1 MTNDPYLSKAPA
13 APPNDADYDAAY
25 AEIMAT
31 TRGRRFLIEYA
42 IRNRHPDSHILVST
56 IARLEAALHDPSRRV
71 RAAFKRDLTEL
82 AAAIARIEAKVAAS
96 GVPAAASVPAAERI
110 TDIVLALRALA
121 RRVDAMI
128 TLMAAADTGVIA
140 AIDATSPVPLGPPPP
155 LPRAA
160 LSDSLAALR
169 ALSEEELIAL
179 FS

>member
-1 MTNDPYLSKAPA
+1 MTNDPYLSKAPS

-25 AEIMAT
+25 AEITPTA
-31 TRGRRFLIEYA
+31 RGRRFLIEHA
-42 IRNRHPDSHILVST
+42 TRNRHPDAHILVST
-56 IARLEAALHDPSRRV
+56 IARLEAALHDPSRQV
-71 RAAFKRDLTEL
+71 SAAFKRDLTEL

-110 TDIVLALRALA
+110 TDIVLALRDLA

-128 TLMAAADTGVIA
+128 ALAAAADAGTIA
-140 AIDATSPVPLGPPPP
+140 ATGATSPVLVDPPRP

-160 LSDSLAALR
+160 PNDSLAALR